1 MTSDKS
7 IPPLGQPSDTS
18 RRCMRQQ
25 IEALP
30 RYILMLQPPDGWTK
44 ERGRSSE
51 PVAHE
56 AVKLS
61 EVLALLDASS
71 REER

>member
-1 MTSDKS
+1 MTREQ
-7 IPPLGQPSDTS
+7 L
-18 RRCMRQQ
+18 
-25 IEALP
+25 EALP

-56 AVKLS
+56 AVKLAD
-61 EVLALLDASS
+61 VLALLDEDA
-71 REER
+71 